1 MRYLASVLGLLA
13 GLALAPVL
21 AQDTRTDGI
30 EGTIRSQI
38 DAFIADDFA
47 TAFTFASPMIKGVFG
62 NSDNFGRMVR
72 EGYPMVWRPSDV
84 RFLERKEIGG
94 RQVQRVLLVDRAGV
108 AYVAEY
114 EMIQT
119 ADGWQINGV
128 SIEKSPEVGA

>member
-1 MRYLASVLGLLA
+1 MRYLALVLGLLA

-62 NSDNFGRMVR
+62 NSDNFGLMVR